1 MGGGG
6 GLGLFVG
13 TLGGMSPTLSLA
25 AGLLRQR
32 FRLILTGKLVENL
45 RMPAVLF

>member
-13 TLGGMSPTLSLA
+13 TLGGHESDALSWLLYTSDA
-25 AGLLRQR
+25 ADEL
-32 FRLILTGKLVENL
+32 
-45 RMPAVLF
+45 

>member
-13 TLGGMSPTLSLA
+13 TLGMSPTLSLA